1 MLRGAEKVR
10 RAATKAHREAELP
23 RRGVARLARSHP
35 LAGPLLARQAVD
47 LPAAHWAPAVHREA
61 TLPAAARLKAVP
73 AADRRVAARPRVVP
87 AADRAVVPPEVVHPV
102 VPPAADRR
110 VRSHKVISAVALRL
124 SLLGSSLNWRQ
135 SAYTSRE
142 AQGFPA
148 VALHL
153 SMSLQIEQL
162 ASVTFKLRGPAQSR
176 VLRQNALTGSL
187 PDVFTFLGA

>member
-1 MLRGAEKVR
+1 MLRGAEKVQRPAELR
-10 RAATKAHREAELP
+10 RAATKARREAELP
-23 RRGVARLARSHP
+23 RRGVAHLARSHP
-35 LAGPLLARQAVD
+35 PAGLLLARQAVD

-73 AADRRVAARPRVVP
+73 ADRRVAARPRVVP
-87 AADRAVVPPEVVHPV
+87 AADRAVVPPEVAHPV

-110 VRSHKVISAVALRL
+110 IRSHKVISAVALRL

-153 SMSLQIEQL
+153 
-162 ASVTFKLRGPAQSR
+162 
-176 VLRQNALTGSL
+176 
-187 PDVFTFLGA
+187 